1 MLLVYIM
8 ATENVLT
15 GRVKWFN
22 NKSGYGFVTVILSS
36 EDASLVGK
44 DIFAHHSSII
54 VGKEQFRYLVQ
65 GEYVEFSM
73 SKIEDDS
80 SEHKFQTAK
89 VRGINSGL
97 LMCETRYEAKLSD
110 KETDGEG
117 KAPNWN
123 VSRGKK
129 RSSSAS
135 KAKV

>member
-1 MLLVYIM
+1 M

-22 NKSGYGFVTVILSS
+22 NKSGYGFVTVVLSS

-54 VGKEQFRYLVQ
+54 VDKEQFRYLVQ
-65 GEYVEFSM
+65 GEYVEFSL
-73 SKIEDDS
+73 SKVEDEA
-80 SEHKFQTAK
+80 SEHKFQTAN
-89 VRGINSGL
+89 VRGISSGL
-97 LMCETRYEAKLSD
+97 LMCETRYEAKMSE
-110 KETDGEG
+110 KENEGEG

-129 RSSSAS
+129 RTAGPS
-135 KAKV
+135 KAKA